1 MPVLRY
7 KFFTHRYA
15 IYRASNRFNR
25 VFIPPVGLQNA
36 IRRAPPSG
44 RISPRSSAAT
54 APDTKNRPPGYEL
67 MHIIFFSLKFFT
79 FFVLGISLILK
90 T

>member
-7 KFFTHRYA
+7 KFFTRKYA
-15 IYRASNRFNR
+15 IYRASNRFHR

-36 IRRAPPSG
+36 IRRALPSG
-44 RISPRSSAAT
+44 RISPGSSAAT

-67 MHIIFFSLKFFT
+67 MHIIFFH
-79 FFVLGISLILK
+79 
-90 T
+90 